1 MILTDLAYAK
11 LNLTLDILG
20 KRADGYH
27 DLRMVMQSI
36 DLTDQLTVSV
46 REEPGYRAEAN
57 LPYLPKGEGNLAVK
71 AADCFF
77 QETGLPPPG
86 LSIRLQ
92 KRIPVCAGM
101 AGGSSDGAAVLRV
114 LRRAYARSL
123 PLERLEEI
131 GSLVGSDVPY
141 CIRGGTALAEGR
153 GERLTDLPAPPPCW
167 LTVCKPGCTVSTPE
181 LFSLVRVKRLR
192 YHPQTEDLLAALAA
206 GDLEGVAR
214 RLYNVFEDVLPRR
227 YAQVFEIKNRLLELG
242 AMGASMTGS
251 GPTVFGLFR
260 DRESA
265 GRAQEA
271 LSRQFPSTF
280 LCQPTGRAV

>member
-1 MILTDLAYAK
+1 M
-11 LNLTLDILG
+11 
-20 KRADGYH
+20 
-27 DLRMVMQSI
+27 
-36 DLTDQLTVSV
+36 
-46 REEPGYRAEAN
+46 
-57 LPYLPKGEGNLAVK
+57 
-71 AADCFF
+71 
-77 QETGLPPPG
+77 
-86 LSIRLQ
+86 
-92 KRIPVCAGM
+92 
-101 AGGSSDGAAVLRV
+101 
-114 LRRAYARSL
+114 
-123 PLERLEEI
+123 
-131 GSLVGSDVPY
+131 
-141 CIRGGTALAEGR
+141 
-153 GERLTDLPAPPPCW
+153 
-167 LTVCKPGCTVSTPE
+167 
-181 LFSLVRVKRLR
+181 
-192 YHPQTEDLLAALAA
+192 LAALAA

>member
-1 MILTDLAYAK
+1 MS
-11 LNLTLDILG
+11 N
-20 KRADGYH
+20 
-27 DLRMVMQSI
+27 QN
-36 DLTDQLTVSV
+36 
-46 REEPGYRAEAN
+46 EEPAE
-57 LPYLPKGEGNLAVK
+57 KK
-71 AADCFF
+71 R
-77 QETGLPPPG
+77 
-86 LSIRLQ
+86 RL
-92 KRIPVCAGM
+92 ITI
-101 AGGSSDGAAVLRV
+101 L
-114 LRRAYARSL
+114 
-123 PLERLEEI
+123 
-131 GSLVGSDVPY
+131 
-141 CIRGGTALAEGR
+141 
-153 GERLTDLPAPPPCW
+153 
-167 LTVCKPGCTVSTPE
+167 
-181 LFSLVRVKRLR
+181 LFLL
-192 YHPQTEDLLAALAA
+192 LLAALAA